1 VLARLLVLV
10 VTACSEAEDVVVEA
24 VNADVVV
31 EDRDREA
38 ETEAGVVDGGRDRV
52 AVAVSEKRE
61 PVRLYA
67 AAQAAK
73 SIPLGQ
79 HQVPPEASEV
89 Q

>member
-1 VLARLLVLV
+1 MLLLLLVETSTACVELV
-10 VTACSEAEDVVVEA
+10 VVGVGDNVVVGT
-24 VNADVVV
+24 

-38 ETEAGVVDGGRDRV
+38 EIEAGIEDGATDRV
-52 AVAVSEKRE
+52 EVAASEKRE

-67 AAQAAK
+67 AAQAAR
-73 SIPLGQ
+73 SIPSGQ